1 MEKSMSKI
9 NTQAVR
15 EKVVDMMGDLKG
27 IVDLYMSNGKEV
39 AAVEGNSI
47 LSREYKDGQ
56 IAQIREKL
64 VPSARSQFDNLQK
77 HFEELVEV
85 LRVNDDT
92 YDFSDPEFA
101 SCIALMSASEKP
113 LPAETILG
121 VTEKFLG
128 NRQALLALAEVAKG
142 ANESTLR
149 ERIFNT
155 ESEAEVLQERLISL
169 DIGFPKSIIMLP
181 SFRDDILKIVRACG
195 EELTNQEKDLG
206 AGYQEI
212 ATMQI
217 RAAMGLPE

>member
-1 MEKSMSKI
+1 MENSMSKI

-15 EKVVDMMGDLKG
+15 EKVVDMMVDLKG

-39 AAVEGNSI
+39 VAVEGNLI

-56 IAQIREKL
+56 IAQIRKKL
-64 VPSARSQFDNLQK
+64 VPSARSKFDDLQK

-101 SCIALMSASEKP
+101 SCITLMSVSEKP

-121 VTEKFLG
+121 ITEKFLG
-128 NRQALLALAEVAKG
+128 NRQALFPLTEVANG

-149 ERIFNT
+149 ERSFNT
-155 ESEAEVLQERLISL
+155 ESEVLQERLISL

-181 SFRDDILKIVRACG
+181 SFRDDILKIARACG
-195 EELTNQEKDLG
+195 EELTDQEKDLG
-206 AGYQEI
+206 AGYQDI
-212 ATMQI
+212 VTMQM
-217 RAAMGLPE
+217 RVAMGLTE